1 MLDNSSLGQNGG
13 PLPERRG
20 THHVG
25 AQRAEGPS
33 ATDVQ
38 VAAVERQEDLD
49 VVLTVTLGK
58 EGGGC
63 QTQTSH

>member
-1 MLDNSSLGQNGG
+1 MLDNSSLGQKRG
-13 PLPERRG
+13 PFSERKG

-25 AQRAEGPS
+25 AQGAEGPS
-33 ATDVQ
+33 ATDIQ
-38 VAAVERQEDLD
+38 VGTVERQEDLD